1 VQLLKPGTYVPP
13 LKSPCFDMRKPKVN
27 TSSSLKE
34 RIRLNKML
42 TISPKTGNLIGVNPD
57 RKREDPVPEP
67 HQQSGRSKYDQGPQ
81 TSRSKYDQGPQTSRS
96 KFDQGLVTST
106 R

>member
-1 VQLLKPGTYVPP
+1 MK
-13 LKSPCFDMRKPKVN
+13 KPKVN

-57 RKREDPVPEP
+57 KRREDPVPEMP
-67 HQQSGRSKYDQGPQ
+67 PQ
-81 TSRSKYDQGPQTSRS
+81 TTRS
-96 KFDQGLVTST
+96 KFDREGHVMQFRHSQQV
-106 R
+106 